1 MKRLV
6 VPTLILIVAFFT
18 FPHAGGTLAWPAPAP
33 SFGEMK
39 SQIQS
44 DLRRLAEAVRF
55 QRPSLS
61 PLSIPYL
68 TIMEAREE
76 AALLQHEH
84 HED

>member
-6 VPTLILIVAFFT
+6 VPTLILVVAFFT
-18 FPHAGGTLAWPAPAP
+18 FPHAGGTSQWPAPVP
-33 SFGEMK
+33 SLGEMK

-44 DLRRLAEAVRF
+44 DLRRLAKAVRF

-76 AALLQHEH
+76 AALLQHEDH
-84 HED
+84 KN